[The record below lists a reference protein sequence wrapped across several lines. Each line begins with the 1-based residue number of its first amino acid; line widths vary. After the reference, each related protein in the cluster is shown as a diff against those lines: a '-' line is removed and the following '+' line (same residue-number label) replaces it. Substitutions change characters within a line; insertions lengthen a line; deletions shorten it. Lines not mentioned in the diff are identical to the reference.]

1 MTDLS
6 SFDYKSALL
15 SYFQNFIT
23 VPKFEKFERIAK
35 NRTRHVTMVLEDV
48 YQAHNAS
55 AVLRS
60 CECFGIQDVYFIEN
74 RYEYQISPDVALGS
88 TKWIDIYRYNEPEF
102 DNTTACI
109 NDLKSKGY
117 KIYATTPHTDD
128 CMIND
133 LPLDDKVALLF
144 GTELEGLSETALKL
158 ADGFVRIPMYGF
170 TESYNISVSAALSL
184 FSVSENLR
192 SQHIDFGLSEMELVD
207 LKLNWCRTSV
217 KTPELHEK
225 HFLNDLYDEG
235 RSS

>member
-1 MTDLS
+1 MTDPS

-15 SYFQNFIT
+15 SYFQSFIT
-23 VPKFEKFERIAK
+23 AAKLEKFEKIAK
-35 NRTRHVTMVLEDV
+35 NRTRHVTVVLEDV

-60 CECFGIQDVYFIEN
+60 CECFGIQDIYFIEN

-109 NDLKSKGY
+109 NDLKQKGY

-133 LPLDDKVALLF
+133 LPLDQKVALLF

-184 FSVSENLR
+184 FSISENLR
-192 SQHIDFGLSEMELVD
+192 SQHIDFGLSDMELVD
-207 LKLNWCRTSV
+207 LKLNWCRKSV

-225 HFLNDLYDEG
+225 HFLNDLYVEG
-235 RSS
+235 KSS